1 MNTTQCVNCRQT
13 VPADSGFCSNCGAQF
28 SPAAAQKSLFQN
40 KQFLYLVGG
49 ILGLLI
55 IVCGLCG
62 ISGMLQEE
70 KKKSNPETVANTN
83 QTVNSAPKTTPS
95 AQPAATI
102 YANFPELAN
111 KTVAEV
117 ESKLGA
123 SANVRK
129 VENIGKMPDF
139 VEGEMR
145 EYKVNGKQPI
155 TLQIFFYKGKAVEF
169 TVESVQYD
177 DKTNT
182 AEEFAERFGFVD
194 AKIKPADKA
203 EKDSTVWSGKFGETE
218 FEEIDVRT
226 LRGYYSNLKA
236 TVKNEEI
243 EKIKAKKASAETD
256 TKTDTKD
263 SNVKTLK
270 SETTSSKYIRGP
282 RGGCYYINSSGSKE
296 YVDRSLC
303 D

>member
-1 MNTTQCVNCRQT
+1 MNTTQCVNCRQM
-13 VPADSGFCSNCGAQF
+13 VPAGSGFCSNCGAQLGQY
-28 SPAAAQKSLFQN
+28 AAQKTIFQN

-49 ILGLLI
+49 ILGLLVL
-55 IVCGLCG
+55 VCGLCG
-62 ISGMLQEE
+62 IAGMFDT
-70 KKKSNPETVANTN
+70 KKKPANTETAANTN
-83 QTVNSAPKTTPS
+83 QTVNSAPKTLAS

-117 ESKLGA
+117 ESKLGVP
-123 SANVRK
+123 ANVRK

-145 EYKVNGKQPI
+145 EYKVNGKKPI
-155 TLQIFFYKGKAVEF
+155 ALQIFFYKGKAVEF

-182 AEEFAERFGFVD
+182 AEEFAGRFGFVD
-194 AKIKPADKA
+194 TKIKPADKT

-218 FEEIDVRT
+218 FKEIDVRT

-236 TVKNEEI
+236 SVKNEEI
-243 EKIKAKKASAETD
+243 EKIKAKKDSTE
-256 TKTDTKD
+256 TDTKD
-263 SNVKTLK
+263 SSIKTLK

-282 RGGCYYINSSGSKE
+282 RGGCYYITSSGSKE
-296 YVDRSLC
+296 YVDKSLC
-303 D
+303 N